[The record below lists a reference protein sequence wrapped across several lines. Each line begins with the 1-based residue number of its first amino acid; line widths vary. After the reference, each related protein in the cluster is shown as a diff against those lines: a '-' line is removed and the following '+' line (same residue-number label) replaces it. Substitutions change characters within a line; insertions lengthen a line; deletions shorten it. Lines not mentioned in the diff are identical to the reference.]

1 MEVVA
6 NVVIVGAGIAGL
18 ATAVALKR
26 VGIEALV
33 LERSEGLR
41 TTGAALTLFPN
52 AWLALDALGI
62 AQKLSSIYNPFKKAC
77 ITNVANGAFQ
87 EVPMVG
93 ADRGE
98 AGTRAVHR
106 KALLEAL
113 AGELSTDTIRFNS
126 KLTSIEA
133 QNQEDSSIVL
143 VRLQDGTEIKTKVL
157 IGCDGVNSVVARWLG
172 LGAAVNSGRSAVR
185 GLAVYPQGHGFKHEM
200 QQFIDVGKRGAFLPL
215 NDKELYWFFISKS
228 TYKGEEVDLIQR
240 EVLEKHAK
248 NFPPAYLDVVGHGD
262 PSTLTCAPLL
272 LRYPWEILFGNVSKG
287 TITVAGD
294 AMHPMT
300 PDLGQGGCSALEDA
314 VALGRNI
321 GESCIRNGKF
331 VPGDANKAIDGYVKE
346 RRWRAAELITASYLS
361 GWVLQQY
368 GSGWWMQFIRDV
380 IHYKFLS
387 KKIKDVIRYD
397 CGTLP
402 KPSSCSTESEITNH
416 TNA

>member
-62 AQKLSSIYNPFKKAC
+62 AQKLSSIYNPFNKAC

-113 AGELSTDTIRFNS
+113 AEELSTDTIRFNS

-133 QNQEDSSIVL
+133 QNQEDSSIVV

-172 LGAAVNSGRSAVR
+172 LGAAVDSGRSAVR
-185 GLAVYPQGHGFKHEM
+185 GLAVYPQGHGFKHDM
-200 QQFIDVGKRGAFLPL
+200 QQFIDVGKRGAFFLSMIKNFTGSSFPNPL
-215 NDKELYWFFISKS
+215 TKKNMA
-228 TYKGEEVDLIQR
+228 GEEVDLIQR
-240 EVLEKHAK
+240 EVLDKHAK
-248 NFPPAYLDVVGHGD
+248 NFPPAYLDVVGHCD

-314 VALGRNI
+314 VALGQNI

-331 VPGDANKAIDGYVKE
+331 VPEGANKAIDGYVKE

-368 GSGWWMQFIRDV
+368 GSGWWMQFIRDM
-380 IHYKFLS
+380 IHYRFLS

-402 KPSSCSTESEITNH
+402 KPSSFSTESR
-416 TNA
+416 